1 MNEKVTG
8 LVFDIKKFAIHD
20 GPGIRT
26 TVFLKGCYLKC
37 LWCHNPESI
46 DSTQEIAFQPERCI
60 GCGYCIQICPN
71 GCHILI
77 QNQHVYEREHC
88 IRCGCCTEECY
99 SGSLEISGKKMSV
112 DAVLAEVLKDK
123 PFYETSNGGMTISGG
138 EPMFQFDFTRT
149 LLHLAKQ
156 HQLHTC
162 LDTSGHAPF
171 EKYQQLF
178 GDVDIFLYDIKETD
192 PIKHLELVGVN
203 NQLILKNLFDIDA
216 AGKSII
222 IRCPIIP
229 DLNDR
234 FDHLTQVAEIANRL
248 KNLMQIDLLPYHPL
262 GISKSARFGKDS
274 SLQKMS
280 FPPDEQVNGWVQFLQ
295 QKTAVPVKKG

>member
-1 MNEKVTG
+1 MNKKSTG

-37 LWCHNPESI
+37 LWCHNPESLE
-46 DSTQEIAFQPERCI
+46 STPEIAFQPERCI
-60 GCGYCIQICPN
+60 GCGYCLQICPN

-77 QNQHVYEREHC
+77 QNQHIYERNHC
-88 IRCGCCTEECY
+88 VRCGRCTLECY
-99 SGSLEISGKKMSV
+99 SGALEISGKVMTTE
-112 DAVLAEVLKDK
+112 AVMAEVLKDK

-138 EPMFQFDFTRT
+138 EPMLQFDFTKS
-149 LLHLAKQ
+149 LLKAAKKY
-156 HQLHTC
+156 QLHTC

-178 GDVDIFLYDIKETD
+178 NDVDIFLYDIKETD
-192 PIKHLELVGVN
+192 ATRHQEFVGVN

-222 IRCPIIP
+222 IRCPIVP
-229 DLNDR
+229 GLNDR
-234 FDHLTQVAEIANRL
+234 LDHLTKIAEISNRL
-248 KNLMQIDLLPYHPL
+248 KNLLQIDVLPYHPL
-262 GISKSARFGKDS
+262 GNSKSNRFGKES
-274 SLQKMS
+274 ALQKLA
-280 FPPDEQVNGWVQFLQ
+280 FPPDEQINSWLQ
-295 QKTAVPVKKG
+295 YLHQRTPIPVKKG